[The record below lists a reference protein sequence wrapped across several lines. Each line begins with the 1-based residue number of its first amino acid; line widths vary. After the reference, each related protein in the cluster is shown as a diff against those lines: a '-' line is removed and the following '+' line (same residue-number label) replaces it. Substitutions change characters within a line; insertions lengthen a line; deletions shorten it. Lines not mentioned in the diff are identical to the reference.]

1 MEGYRGVIRTL
12 ISGCEYEPISRHV
25 QQAVKVIKK
34 VINHSNKRFIR
45 SKKHNEKFIPKEDTK
60 RRFIKRYDI

>member
-1 MEGYRGVIRTL
+1 MNL
-12 ISGCEYEPISRHV
+12 SRPRHI
-25 QQAVKVIKK
+25 QQAVKVIKKSPVKVIKK

-45 SKKHNEKFIPKEDTK
+45 SQKHNEKFIPKEDTK